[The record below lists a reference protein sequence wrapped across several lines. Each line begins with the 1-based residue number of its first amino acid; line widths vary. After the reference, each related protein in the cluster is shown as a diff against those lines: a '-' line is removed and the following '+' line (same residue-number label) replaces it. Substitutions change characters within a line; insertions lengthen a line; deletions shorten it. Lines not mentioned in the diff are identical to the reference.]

1 MQSKNPPQG
10 SLGRKLN
17 GFDENDLFWLILELK
32 PEDGLTTDFSFSF
45 FHSLILLLSGRA
57 SLGQSS
63 HGSLDGVSDRRRHSM
78 LIMLVMLT
86 YE

>member
-1 MQSKNPPQG
+1 MQSKDPPQG

-17 GFDENDLFWLILELK
+17 GFDENDLFWLILELT

-57 SLGQSS
+57 SLMGFWDLQGSS
-63 HGSLDGVSDRRRHSM
+63 GFLSPQGL
-78 LIMLVMLT
+78 L
-86 YE
+86 